1 MKKKLAVVLCF
12 ILLVVLCSCGAEK
25 SGQTKTEE
33 FGMQEIT
40 GKSSEESR
48 SKTSEAGKSEEAK
61 ASGTG
66 EDTSKGTGKDTDKE
80 NNAGESKEADA
91 AFVQEGEP
99 GVFEDGL
106 VTESYRLEGVWKD
119 GQGEEWQYSYHIPQL
134 TSKEKDASE
143 LNAQIQEDFG
153 TMVQEMVDGMKKGD
167 VPYCPVIS
175 WKSYRTGTLLSL
187 VVTGDYD
194 SDYQKIQVYHYEFSA
209 NTRMQNDEVLKTM
222 GYSWEEFSAALKDIA
237 GKQFDE
243 TYTAGDNKEMEQGL
257 KELKEWTLS
266 DENINKD
273 TLLCYPDGEGL
284 MVILPFGS
292 PAGAGWYYQE
302 VFVPM

>member
-12 ILLVVLCSCGAEK
+12 MLLVVLCSCGAEK

-33 FGMQEIT
+33 SGTQEISS
-40 GKSSEESR
+40 KSSEESQ
-48 SKTSEAGKSEEAK
+48 SKTTEAEKTEEAK

-66 EDTSKGTGKDTDKE
+66 EGTSKDTGKED
-80 NNAGESKEADA
+80 NAGESKEADA

-106 VTESYRLEGVWKD
+106 VTESYWLEGVWKD
-119 GQGEEWQYSYHIPQL
+119 GQGEEWQYSYHVPQL
-134 TSKEKDASE
+134 VSKDKDASE
-143 LNAQIQEDFG
+143 LNAQIEEDFG
-153 TMVQEMVDGMKKGD
+153 TMVQEMIEGMKKGD
-167 VPYCPVIS
+167 VPYCPAIS
-175 WKSYRTGTLLSL
+175 WKSYRTGNLLSL
-187 VVTGDYD
+187 VVIGDYD
-194 SDYQKIQVYHYEFSA
+194 SDYQKIQVYHYDVSA
-209 NTRMQNDEVLKTM
+209 NTRVQNEEVLKTM
-222 GYSWEEFSAALKDIA
+222 GYSWEEFAAALKDIA

-266 DENINKD
+266 DENINED

-284 MVILPFGS
+284 TVILPFGS

-302 VFVPM
+302 VSVPRK